1 MFRLLIAVCMVASI
15 YAFDSK
21 LDSEWEAY
29 KLTYKKSYGKNED
42 YFRRQIWESNI
53 AYIQRHNLEADRG
66 VHTYTLGMNKYGD
79 MNNDEFVAQ
88 MTGLNM
94 TRSTNAEG
102 CTKYTPYSGVK
113 TSDLPDTV
121 DWRTE
126 GYVTGVKD
134 QGACGSCWAFC
145 AAGALE
151 GQHFKKTGEL
161 VSLSEKNLMDCSW
174 SYGNMGC
181 LGGWPNSAFEYIIDN
196 GGVNTEESYPYEP
209 KDGDCM
215 FDPANI
221 GATMTGCQDIAQG
234 SEDQLQVAAANIG
247 PISVGMDAGHLSF
260 QLYKS
265 GIYHDAIC
273 ANSIDLLNH
282 GVVLIG
288 YGNEKSGEY
297 WLVKNSWGKSWGME
311 GYGMMSRNRNNNCGI
326 ATAASFPTV

>member
-1 MFRLLIAVCMVASI
+1 MDKMFRLLIAVCMVASI

-79 MNNDEFVAQ
+79 MV
-88 MTGLNM
+88 
-94 TRSTNAEG
+94 R
-102 CTKYTPYSGVK
+102 VK

-134 QGACGSCWAFC
+134 QLTLYLYAFI
-145 AAGALE
+145 E
-151 GQHFKKTGEL
+151 
-161 VSLSEKNLMDCSW
+161 
-174 SYGNMGC
+174 GNMGC

-311 GYGMMSRNRNNNCGI
+311 GYGTFTI
-326 ATAASFPTV
+326 